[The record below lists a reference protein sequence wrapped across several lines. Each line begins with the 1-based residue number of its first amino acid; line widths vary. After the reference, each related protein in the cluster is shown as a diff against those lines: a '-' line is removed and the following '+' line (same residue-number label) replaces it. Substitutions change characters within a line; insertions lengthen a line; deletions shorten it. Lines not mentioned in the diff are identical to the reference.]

1 MKSRMES
8 NMSSPVVIGSTSAT
22 RCFTSSGLPPMGR
35 SPSGKGS
42 ADWVSQMPLIKRRGY
57 NPFDSV

>member
-1 MKSRMES
+1 
-8 NMSSPVVIGSTSAT
+8 
-22 RCFTSSGLPPMGR
+22 LPPMGR

-42 ADWVSQMPLIKRRGY
+42 ADWVSKMPLIKRGGY